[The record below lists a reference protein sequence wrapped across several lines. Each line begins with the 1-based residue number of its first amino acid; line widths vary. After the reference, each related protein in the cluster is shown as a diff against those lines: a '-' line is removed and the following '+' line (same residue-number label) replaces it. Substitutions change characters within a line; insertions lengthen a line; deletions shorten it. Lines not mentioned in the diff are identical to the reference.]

1 MTAPMSE
8 EQEAEI
14 MVRLAQKYAVGHLP
28 AGVTLSEATREQL
41 SAAIKEGM
49 AAKRAEQERRPRLR
63 LCR

>member
-28 AGVTLSEATREQL
+28 AGVSLGSATREQL
-41 SAAIKEGM
+41 TEAIKRGM
-49 AAKRAEQERRPRLR
+49 RVKRVDAERGLRLR